1 MPRTVSSLA
10 LALGSMSAAF
20 CAPFCTAEIDRLEE
34 VIVTSS
40 RVPMPLRQVATSVSV
55 VTREEIQARGFN
67 SLFEVLRSQPSIA
80 ASNTGGVG
88 KPTALRI
95 RGEEGFR
102 TKAYIDGIDVS
113 DTSGPQIGP
122 RFEEMLSSGIQR
134 VEVLRGP
141 QGLMYGADAGGVVN
155 ITTTAPEAGFGGD
168 VSAEAGR
175 YGTRQVAG
183 NIAGGNETL
192 DFSVSGVDLETDG
205 FNALTTD
212 DVLRDD
218 DGYGN
223 TTLHGR
229 GGWSLSDS
237 FRIEAVL
244 RDTDSDSEYDNCFTV
259 DIFAPSDA
267 CISEFEQQARRLS
280 ARYQYGRFVH
290 ELAYS
295 GSETDRQDY
304 TEGRPSFGSSGELE
318 QYSYL
323 GSFDGGASLRLVY
336 GAELRTESLDDGTFD
351 RERDQDGYFAEYQ
364 GGFYDRLFVTAG
376 VRYDDNED
384 FGSRD
389 TYRLSAAYLIPLSG
403 GEAKIRGAYG
413 TGFRA
418 PSLYEMAYNNSFG
431 FPPASD
437 VSLGAELSKGYDLAV
452 GWYGEN
458 GLFLEAVYF
467 DQSVRDEIFFDL
479 QGFSGYLQGSG
490 DALSRGLELVGEY
503 TFFDSLR
510 LTGNYT
516 YNDTETAAD
525 EARLRRPKHLANL
538 AIDWQLLA
546 GALVM
551 SAHLRAVADAEGF
564 GGESLDDYQVVDIRA
579 SYQFAGGLS
588 LYGRI
593 ENLFDEDYEEV
604 PNYNTPGT
612 SAYAGVRYSF

>member
-1 MPRTVSSLA
+1 MPRSTLCLALVTSSL
-10 LALGSMSAAF
+10 SAVLCTSL
-20 CAPFCTAEIDRLEE
+20 CAEETHQLEE
-34 VIVTSS
+34 LIVTSS
-40 RVPMPLRQVATSVSV
+40 RVPMPMRQVATSVSV
-55 VTREEIQARGFN
+55 VTQEEIQARGFN

-80 ASNTGGVG
+80 ASNAGGVG

-134 VEVLRGP
+134 VEILRGP
-141 QGLMYGADAGGVVN
+141 QGLMYGADAGGVVS
-155 ITTTAPEAGFGGD
+155 ITTTAPEAGLGGD

-183 NIAGGNETL
+183 NIAGGSETL

-229 GGWSLSDS
+229 AGWNVNDD
-237 FRIEAVL
+237 FRLEAVL
-244 RDTDSDSEYDNCFTV
+244 RDTDSDSQYDNCFTA
-259 DIFAPSDA
+259 DTFAPSDR
-267 CISEFEQQARRLS
+267 CVSEFEQEARRLS
-280 ARYQYGRFVH
+280 ARYQHGSFVH

-295 GSETDRQDY
+295 GSETERQDY
-304 TEGRPSFGSSGELE
+304 TEGQPSFGSSGELE

-323 GSFDGGASLRLVY
+323 GSYDRSPALRLVY
-336 GAELRTESLDDGTFD
+336 GVDLRTESLDDGTFD

-364 GGFYDRLFVTAG
+364 GGFNDRLFITAG
-376 VRYDDNED
+376 ARYDDNED

-389 TYRLSAAYLIPLSG
+389 TYRVSAAYLIPLSG

-418 PSLYEMAYNNSFG
+418 PSLYEIAYNGSFG
-431 FPPASD
+431 FPPASNVTLD
-437 VSLGAELSKGYDLAV
+437 AERSEGYDLAL

-458 GLFLEAVYF
+458 GLFLEVVYF
-467 DQSVRDEIFFDL
+467 DQTVRDEIFFDL
-479 QGFSGYLQGSG
+479 SGFSGYLQGDG
-490 DALSRGLELVGEY
+490 DALSRGVELVGEY

-510 LTGNYT
+510 LSGNYT
-516 YNDTETAAD
+516 YNDTETAVD
-525 EARLRRPKHLANL
+525 QVRLRRPRQLANL
-538 AIDWQLLA
+538 AIDWRLLQ

-564 GGESLDDYQVVDIRA
+564 GGESLDDYQVVDLRA
-579 SYQFAGGLS
+579 SYQFPGGLS
-588 LYGRI
+588 VYGRV

-604 PNYNTPGT
+604 PNYNTPGA
-612 SAYAGVRYSF
+612 SAYAGLRYSF